1 MNFEYSIPV
10 KLHFGCKKESLVGS
24 ICKKYGK
31 KVLIVTG
38 KKSTKKTGLL
48 YRVVEYLK
56 AEGLESVVFDEVE
69 QNPLTTT
76 VEAGVKLAKQEGC
89 DVVLG
94 LGGGSAM
101 DAAKA
106 IAFSCVNEGDIS
118 DYIFGKQ
125 GYGALPIILVT
136 TTAGTGSEAD
146 SIAVLTNPETKDKK
160 ALKSPYIYP
169 KESIIDPELMT
180 TMPKNVIAA
189 TGFDALCH
197 AIEGYLSSHANPIT
211 DALALDVIKRISEN
225 LPKVYEN
232 PSDIDSWNNMA
243 IANTMAGMVL
253 DSAGATL
260 VHGMEH
266 PLSGL
271 YGIVHGEGLAALM
284 PAAMQY
290 TFPFAVE
297 KCKNITLAMGY
308 GDDKD
313 DEVKL
318 ASKAKDAVI
327 SLLEKINLRVSLRG
341 LGVKEEDIDWL
352 TENAF
357 KTMKHAIDKHPVVLG
372 ADEIKYLYRNCL

>member
-1 MNFEYSIPV
+1 MPV
-10 KLHFGCKKESLVGS
+10 KLHFGCEKVELIGS

-48 YRVVEYLK
+48 YRVIEYLK
-56 AEGLESVVFDEVE
+56 AEDLENVVFDEVQ

-76 VEAGVKLAKQEGC
+76 VETGVKLAKQEGC
-89 DVVLG
+89 DIVLG

-101 DAAKA
+101 DTAKA

-125 GYGALPIILVT
+125 GHGALSIILVT

-146 SIAVLTNPETKDKK
+146 SIAVLTNPKTRDKK

-180 TMPKNVIAA
+180 TMPKKVIAA

-197 AIEGYLSSHANPIT
+197 AIEGYLSKYANPIT

-225 LPKVYEN
+225 LPKVYNN
-232 PSDIDSWNNMA
+232 PSDIKSWGNMA

-253 DSAGATL
+253 DSSGATL
-260 VHGMEH
+260 IHGMEH

-271 YGIVHGEGLAALM
+271 YNIVHGEGLAALM
-284 PAAMQY
+284 PTALEY
-290 TFPFAVE
+290 TFAFAVK
-297 KCKNITLAMGY
+297 KCKNIVLAMEY
-308 GDDKD
+308 I
-313 DEVKL
+313 DESDEIVP
-318 ASKAKDAVI
+318 SKAKDVVI
-327 SLLEKINLRVSLRG
+327 DLLEKINLKVSLKE
-341 LGVKEEDIDWL
+341 LGVKEEDVDWL
-352 TENAF
+352 TQNAL
-357 KTMKHAIDKHPVVLG
+357 KTMKHAIYKHPVVL
-372 ADEIKYLYRNCL
+372 DKNKIRQLYIDCL